1 MSIYAQ
7 YKVPD
12 ADTMLALG
20 VGQPCPYYFE
30 IMQSLPPTEKPLDV
44 FQYGMCV
51 GSSKYRTA
59 VANMLTTFTGAEV
72 NADQLY
78 MTNGVSQAVFML
90 SALFRG
96 KHVFVEDPTYFI
108 MLKTFTDLGYES
120 HTLDLARLDSF
131 DDELGKLFDANP
143 DQTIITYIVPFYQ
156 NPTGKTIDEDIIN
169 SLAGLCDKYPKLM
182 ILSDETYQMVSF
194 DGTKHKS
201 LSWYHK
207 NILSLGT
214 FSKILA
220 PACRLGWIHTTNT
233 DIIHFLDETGFMD
246 SGGSVNPIIGFD
258 VANIISLPLFS
269 EHLILLRKSL
279 FQKSKLLFDALSL
292 YPDCFEVNPVNGGY
306 FLWVKSKLISA
317 TQLLD
322 IAKTHKVSFH
332 VGSKFSHKKN
342 YGDYFRLSFSY
353 YKVRDLKL
361 FSERLEKIVKD
372 VQSVVHN
379 FGSLIAEECVK
390 NVRSF
395 VTQINVHILG
405 CKGKLGS
412 LIADEC
418 IKNSYNVFEIPRDCA
433 IKLHI
438 PHDKI
443 DRSTEKNIVVDVSS
457 PLGTKTLLEYLLEHK
472 IYVTLIIGT
481 TGELP
486 IDLIEEYKKYANV
499 HIKPNFSI
507 GVNMIDSMLQT
518 LEPHYWTAD
527 IYDLH
532 HIAKKD
538 APSGTAKRFK
548 TSMESAVDT
557 EIKIKSERIGGV
569 VGHHEINL
577 ESECETIKITHIAHD
592 RRIFAKGCV
601 QLIKQILLS
610 D

>member
-7 YKVPD
+7 YKVPN

-20 VGQPCPYYFE
+20 VGQPCPEYFE
-30 IMQSLPPTEKPLDV
+30 IMQSIPSMEKPLDV

-51 GSSKYRTA
+51 GSLKYRTA
-59 VANMLTTFTGAEV
+59 VANMLTIFTGAAV

-90 SALFRG
+90 SALSKG

-120 HTLDLARLDSF
+120 HTLDLNNIVAF
-131 DDELGKLFDANP
+131 DDELGKLFATNP
-143 DQTIITYIVPFYQ
+143 DQTVIAYIVPFHQ
-156 NPTGKTIDEDIIN
+156 NPTGKTISKDAID
-169 SLAGLCDKYPKLM
+169 SLTNLCDKYHNLR

-194 DGTKHKS
+194 DDTNLKS
-201 LSWYHK
+201 LSWFHK

-258 VANIISLPLFS
+258 VANLISLPIFS
-269 EHLILLRKSL
+269 KHLAELRESL
-279 FQKSKLLFDALSL
+279 YIKSKILYDTLSL

-306 FLWVKSKLISA
+306 FLWVRSKLITA

-322 IAKTHKVSFH
+322 IAKIHKVSFH

-353 YKVRDLKL
+353 YKASDLMS
-361 FSERLEKIVKD
+361 FGERLDNIVKD
-372 VQSVVHN
+372 VRLFVEKT
-379 FGSLIAEECVK
+379 AK
-390 NVRSF
+390 TNVY
-395 VTQINVHILG
+395 ILG
-405 CKGKLGS
+405 HKGKLGS
-412 LIADEC
+412 LIVEEC
-418 IKNSYNVFEIPRDCA
+418 IKNDYNVFEVPRDCN
-433 IKLHI
+433 IEFNT
-438 PHDKI
+438 
-443 DRSTEKNIVVDVSS
+443 SGKNIVVDVSS
-457 PLGTKTLLEYLLEHK
+457 PLGTKTLLEYLLDHD
-472 IYVTLIIGT
+472 IHVNLIIGT
-481 TGELP
+481 TGDLP
-486 IDLIEEYKKYANV
+486 NDLIKKYSEHANV
-499 HIKPNFSI
+499 CVKPNFCI
-507 GVNMIDSMLQT
+507 GVNMIDTMLQT
-518 LEPHYWTAD
+518 LEPHYWTAN

-532 HIAKKD
+532 HVAKKD

-548 TSMESAVDT
+548 MSMESAVNTD
-557 EIKIKSERIGGV
+557 IDIKSERIGGV

-577 ESECETIKITHIAHD
+577 ESECESIKIIHIAHD
-592 RRIFAKGCV
+592 RRLFAKGCIR
-601 QLIKQILLS
+601 LIQQMLNLLA
-610 D
+610 